1 LEKRPSATTMPLTV
15 FLAHSGKTL
24 DLECTPSTP
33 MHDIQRTLAALT
45 GTAIHDQILVSN
57 GAPTS
62 PEDTVASINDGV
74 LPSSHAVKSPSPP
87 PNVFLYDKTCL
98 LPDSPLPDPVHLG
111 TLIEESLTTQGKE
124 TEAGSEV
131 SSHAAM
137 SEAHHELDDAPSP
150 LLRAL
155 PEYYRQFC
163 RDAKFAW
170 SAVKE
175 ATGLTELCSRLVNE
189 IEVQA
194 MAVDSAMS
202 SVQPHYEFVCEMHKS
217 FEDRCASL
225 LSKHED
231 VLQTFTADVE
241 CLRSIQL
248 VDECASALRGKM
260 PLLSQQQQQQQ
271 DKTISLADLLPLE
284 ELETIANETARSHRR
299 LASRVKEVQRVHL
312 SLRADVEALF
322 LRSPSVDLDRLS
334 QELIQVQAASSEL
347 ETALQLLVADCE
359 RAKRAIEQGTSSS
372 AEKMESVHMDMV
384 GVLEA
389 VHEAHVRS
397 VLPRISEC
405 QTLIKSFATFCV
417 KSKNVMAV
425 DALLALR
432 TIASEQSKIRQMKE
446 TLMPFPLAIDR
457 QDSQV
462 EKLRI
467 VRRLPVAYKHALAE
481 CMRREAFNQKYKSF
495 ASDLEDRMNTF
506 RFKEKSVRETFEN
519 KVKGVVPDAL
529 LSAMGLDEDPPLFKV
544 VLVDS
549 SESVESRLLHVV
561 PDQLKS
567 IHLVQHEVSSPSF
580 LSGSGQTERKS
591 QTQPPRAAGDDGLL
605 ESLNRGLSGAAS
617 ISTIANPQKWQE
629 REGECGGSKEE
640 SKES

>member
-1 LEKRPSATTMPLTV
+1 M
-15 FLAHSGKTL
+15 
-24 DLECTPSTP
+24 
-33 MHDIQRTLAALT
+33 
-45 GTAIHDQILVSN
+45 
-57 GAPTS
+57 S
-62 PEDTVASINDGV
+62 PDDTVASISV
-74 LPSSHAVKSPSPP
+74 PLPSSHAVKSLSPL

-98 LPDSPLPDPVHLG
+98 LPESPLPVPLHLD
-111 TLIEESLTTQGKE
+111 TLIEEALTTHGKE
-124 TEAGSEV
+124 TEGGSEV

-150 LLRAL
+150 VLRAL

-163 RDAKFAW
+163 RDAKCAW

-175 ATGLTELCSRLVNE
+175 ATGLAELCSRLVNE

-248 VDECASALRGKM
+248 VDECASALRDKM
-260 PLLSQQQQQQQ
+260 PSLSQQLHQQQ
-271 DKTISLADLLPLE
+271 DKAITLADLLPLE
-284 ELETIANETARSHRR
+284 ELESIAHETARSHRR

-322 LRSPSVDLDRLS
+322 LRSPSVDLDALS

-347 ETALQLLVADCE
+347 ETALQLLIADCQ
-359 RAKRAIEQGTSSS
+359 RAKRAIEQGTTSL
-372 AEKMESVHMDMV
+372 AEKMESVHVDLV

-389 VHEAHVRS
+389 VHEAHIGS

-405 QTLIKSFATFCV
+405 LTLIKSFATSCV
-417 KSKNVMAV
+417 QSKNVMAV

-462 EKLRI
+462 EKLLI
-467 VRRLPVAYKHALAE
+467 VRRLPMAYKHALAE

-495 ASDLEDRMNTF
+495 ALDLEDRMNTF

-519 KVKGVVPDAL
+519 KVKGVVPDVL

-544 VLVDS
+544 ALVDS
-549 SESVESRLLHVV
+549 SESLESRLLHIV
-561 PDQLKS
+561 PDQLRS
-567 IHLVQHEVSSPSF
+567 IHLPQHEAPSHSF
-580 LSGSGQTERKS
+580 LTSRPAQMESKS
-591 QTQPPRAAGDDGLL
+591 QTDTTQVTADKSLS
-605 ESLNRGLSGAAS
+605 ESLSNRRLSGAAS
-617 ISTIANPQKWQE
+617 ISTCADPQSWQE
-629 REGECGGSKEE
+629 QRE